1 MPKTGRY
8 PKMHHHILASEL
20 GMRPRVPRGEPRE
33 STPNGVPLIT
43 PGAFPFGTWG
53 KQVFNCG
60 HQTIWGTE
68 QYDYSSV
75 LARPVHKSTY
85 MDVDVSR
92 WLIGRPFVNEYGT
105 VEITLRTISMQ
116 FWMRL
121 RSWLRRT
128 RSRMAGLSPGPGET
142 QRGTLLRLGR
152 PGVNLVWSKERNGLI
167 SSAANQSQRAK
178 AGFPFSSAVPGNH
191 SSL

>member
-8 PKMHHHILASEL
+8 PKMHHHILAGEL
-20 GMRPRVPRGEPRE
+20 GMRPRVPRGEPRKCE
-33 STPNGVPLIT
+33 TNASGFMHANGYPLIA
-43 PGAFPFGTWG
+43 PGAFPFGTWA
-53 KQVFNCG
+53 
-60 HQTIWGTE
+60 QTIWGTE

-92 WLIGRPFVNEYGT
+92 WLIGTPSVNAYGST
-105 VEITLRTISMQ
+105 EITLRTISMQ

-167 SSAANQSQRAK
+167 FLN
-178 AGFPFSSAVPGNH
+178 
-191 SSL
+191 

>member
-1 MPKTGRY
+1 
-8 PKMHHHILASEL
+8 MHHHILAGEL
-20 GMRPRVPRGEPRE
+20 GMRPRVPRGEPRKCE
-33 STPNGVPLIT
+33 TNASGFMHANGYPLIA

-75 LARPVHKSTY
+75 LARPVHSSTY
-85 MDVDVSR
+85 IDVDVSR
-92 WLIGRPFVNEYGT
+92 WLIGRPFVNEYGSM
-105 VEITLRTISMQ
+105 EITLRTISMQ

>member
-1 MPKTGRY
+1 MGGPHFADRAAPESQSAEWAPSFCGSQKY
-8 PKMHHHILASEL
+8 HISAHWTNVFTRLKIHEVAEV
-20 GMRPRVPRGEPRE
+20 GVPRGEPRE
-33 STPNGVPLIT
+33 STWFTLRYGNPLMA
-43 PGAFPFGTWG
+43 PGAFPFGTWA
-53 KQVFNCG
+53 
-60 HQTIWGTE
+60 QTIWGTE

-75 LARPVHKSTY
+75 LARPVHSSTY

-92 WLIGRPFVNEYGT
+92 WLIGRPFVNAYGST
-105 VEITLRTISMQ
+105 EITLRTISMQ

-167 SSAANQSQRAK
+167 FLN
-178 AGFPFSSAVPGNH
+178 
-191 SSL
+191 